1 MCIMIIQA
9 LPAILILAAL
19 ILMGCNVYGSD
30 SGGGG
35 RTVTMHGQPLTL
47 EGKALKVG
55 DEAPAFTAV
64 ANDLSTY
71 KFNPKSGQIWILAA
85 VPSLDTSVCSTET
98 RRFNQEATKLSDNVK
113 IVTISMDLPFAQK
126 RWCGAEGVKNVQTI
140 SDYRDRE
147 FGQDYGVK
155 IKEIGLLARSVFVV
169 DKSGKI
175 VYMQIVPE
183 LTQEPDYAS
192 ALAAARK
199 AAGQ

>member
-98 RRFNQEATKLSDNVK
+98 RRFNQEAARLPNVQ
-113 IVTISMDLPFAQK
+113 ILTISVDLPPAQA
-126 RWCGAEGVKNVQTI
+126 RFCGAEGIDPNRI
-140 SDYRDRE
+140 RMLSDYKE
-147 FGQDYGVK
+147 AAFGKAFGTLIPEHRIECRALFVLDK
-155 IKEIGLLARSVFVV
+155 DDTIKHVEYVDEI
-169 DKSGKI
+169 
-175 VYMQIVPE
+175 
-183 LTQEPDYAS
+183 TQEPNYDA
-192 ALAAARK
+192 ALNVVRQL
-199 AAGQ
+199 AG